1 MGQTPHTLLS
11 LRGYLYSLRG
21 EAPLRPTAY
30 GAAAE
35 RRGEWGGMVCW
46 FVAMFRC
53 GVDGRARVLWHN
65 PFRKSFLQR
74 AAKQPLRPT
83 AVGGT

>member
-21 EAPLRPTAY
+21 EEPLRPTAY

-35 RRGEWGGMVCW
+35 RRGEWGGMGLLVC
-46 FVAMFRC
+46 
-53 GVDGRARVLWHN
+53 GYVLLWW
-65 PFRKSFLQR
+65 
-74 AAKQPLRPT
+74 AANHHWSQPHHYTTVRNRSLT
-83 AVGGT
+83 A

>member
-30 GAAAE
+30 GAAAG
-35 RRGEWGGMVCW
+35 RRGEWGGMGLLVYGYVSLW
-46 FVAMFRC
+46 
-53 GVDGRARVLWHN
+53 GGRQTAIGPSLTII
-65 PFRKSFLQR
+65 PLLET
-74 AAKQPLRPT
+74 AA
-83 AVGGT
+83 

>member
-21 EAPLRPTAY
+21 EEPLRPAAY

-35 RRGEWGGMVCW
+35 RRGEWGGVGLLFCHS
-46 FVAMFRC
+46 V
-53 GVDGRARVLWHN
+53 
-65 PFRKSFLQR
+65 FL
-74 AAKQPLRPT
+74 
-83 AVGGT
+83 

>member
-30 GAAAE
+30 GAAAG
-35 RRGEWGGMVCW
+35 RRGEWGGIGLLVCGYVSLW
-46 FVAMFRC
+46 
-53 GVDGRARVLWHN
+53 GGRQTTIGPSLTITQ
-65 PFRKSFLQR
+65 L
-74 AAKQPLRPT
+74 LETT
-83 AVGGT
+83 A

>member
-21 EAPLRPTAY
+21 EAPLRPAAY

-35 RRGEWGGMVCW
+35 RRGEWG
-46 FVAMFRC
+46 
-53 GVDGRARVLWHN
+53 DGLAGLVLWLVIEVGLWFWW
-65 PFRKSFLQR
+65 PFLGS
-74 AAKQPLRPT
+74 T
-83 AVGGT
+83 

>member
-21 EAPLRPTAY
+21 EEPLRPTAY

-35 RRGEWGGMVCW
+35 RRGEWGGVGLLVCGYVSLW
-46 FVAMFRC
+46 
-53 GVDGRARVLWHN
+53 GGRQTIIGPILTIT
-65 PFRKSFLQR
+65 L
-74 AAKQPLRPT
+74 LLETT
-83 AVGGT
+83 A

>member
-30 GAAAE
+30 GAAAG
-35 RRGEWGGMVCW
+35 RRGEWGRVGLLVCGHIW
-46 FVAMFRC
+46 LW
-53 GVDGRARVLWHN
+53 GRR
-65 PFRKSFLQR
+65 
-74 AAKQPLRPT
+74 T
-83 AVGGT
+83 AIGPSLTIISLLETTA

>member
-30 GAAAE
+30 GAAAG
-35 RRGEWGGMVCW
+35 RRGEWGGMGLFGLWLCFIV
-46 FVAMFRC
+46 
-53 GVDGRARVLWHN
+53 GRAANRHW
-65 PFRKSFLQR
+65 S
-74 AAKQPLRPT
+74 QPHHYT
-83 AVGGT
+83 AIRNRSLTA

>member
-21 EAPLRPTAY
+21 EAPLRPAAY

-35 RRGEWGGMVCW
+35 RRGEWGALASLVCGY
-46 FVAMFRC
+46 V
-53 GVDGRARVLWHN
+53 
-65 PFRKSFLQR
+65 
-74 AAKQPLRPT
+74 
-83 AVGGT
+83 